1 MRTRRLTGIAL
12 SAVALAVV
20 LSGCMGIAINVPT
33 LTDQQVDY
41 SKGRAVSGSAC
52 GFQLL
57 LVIPIM
63 TNSMVERAYEEMS
76 QKAGPDSY
84 IADVKV
90 SERWYYAFVG
100 TTYCTDMEAM
110 AYPKKSAPQAQ
121 PADGVKM

>member
-1 MRTRRLTGIAL
+1 MKKGRLTGMAL
-12 SAVALAVV
+12 FAVALAVV
-20 LSGCMGIAINVPT
+20 LSGCMGTAFTVPT
-33 LTDQQVDY
+33 LTDQQIDY

-63 TNSMVERAYEEMS
+63 TNSMGERAYQELS

-100 TTYCTDMEAM
+100 TTYCTDLEAM
-110 AYPKKSAPQAQ
+110 AYPKKAAPQAQ